1 MGTGGQVIG
10 AGFTL
15 IFLAACLS
23 SPAVGLVID
32 WYARHRQRSLKVG

>member
-1 MGTGGQVIG
+1 MGTSVPVLG

-23 SPAVGLVID
+23 SPVVGVIID
-32 WYARHRQRSLKVG
+32 WYARHRQQGPRAR